1 MTPPEWLLGVERAA
15 VVTGGPMS
23 PGFPYRLVL
32 HDTESHGW
40 VPLHYAVHF
49 QAAPLTRFA
58 QAIKLTES
66 GFGLQHVG
74 GIDTN
79 RACAIQTEVD
89 AFAKDEPWPSEWVDW
104 LGHVHAPVM
113 AVCGIRLVGPPHAG
127 RMTDAEWQVFN
138 GVCGHEHVPNQPDGH
153 WDPGAFDWARFLTA
167 ASGAAPAP
175 APSPTPVPTIA
186 PEATMFLVQEKGSAT
201 IHAIGAGPN
210 GVTDLTAANLPAW
223 QAALELTTG
232 NKNAGTIVP
241 VEVGFCDNIRAGH

>member
-15 VVTGGPMS
+15 VVTGGSMS

-40 VPLHYAVHF
+40 VPLRYAVHF

-58 QAIKLTES
+58 QAIPLTES

-79 RACAIQTEVD
+79 RACAIQTEID
-89 AFAKDEPWPSEWVDW
+89 AFAKDEPWPGEWVDW

-113 AVCGIRLVGPPHAG
+113 AVCGIKLVGPPHAG
-127 RMTDAEWQVFN
+127 RMTDAEWQAFN

-153 WDPGAFDWARFLTA
+153 WDPGAFDWARFLA
-167 ASGAAPAP
+167 AANGTPAP
-175 APSPTPVPTIA
+175 APTPKP
-186 PEATMFLVQEKGSAT
+186 PENKPMENVWIGYVEGDAKRYIL
-201 IHAIGAGPN
+201 GAGTKHLIAT
-210 GVTDLTAANLPAW
+210 GAVYDEWKA
-223 QAALELTTG
+223 QATLRGLAVLERPCTQAFLDDCTS
-232 NKNAGTIVP
+232 V
-241 VEVGFCDNIRAGH
+241 